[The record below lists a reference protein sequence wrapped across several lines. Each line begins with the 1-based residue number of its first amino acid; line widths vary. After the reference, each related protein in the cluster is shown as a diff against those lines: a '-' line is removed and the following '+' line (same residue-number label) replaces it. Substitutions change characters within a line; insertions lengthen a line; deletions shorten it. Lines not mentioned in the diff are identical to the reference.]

1 MQACATNPPL
11 GFPYAL
17 ARDCVETPVKLE
29 TNGDIVLGYRS
40 VRNDL
45 KVCSAEKQAI
55 RQWAADNKLVPSGTE
70 RTPADTTDTP

>member
-11 GFPYAL
+11 GFPYSL
-17 ARDCVETPVKLE
+17 AEDCKETPVKLE

-45 KVCSAEKQAI
+45 KVCSAEKAAI
-55 RQWAADNKLVPSGTE
+55 RQWARDNKL
-70 RTPADTTDTP
+70 TPAQVVDTP

>member
-11 GFPYAL
+11 GFPYVL
-17 ARDCVETPVKLE
+17 AQDCKETPVKLE

-45 KVCSAEKQAI
+45 KVCNADKAAL
-55 RQWAADNKLVPSGTE
+55 RQWAADNKLA
-70 RTPADTTDTP
+70 PAGTTDTP